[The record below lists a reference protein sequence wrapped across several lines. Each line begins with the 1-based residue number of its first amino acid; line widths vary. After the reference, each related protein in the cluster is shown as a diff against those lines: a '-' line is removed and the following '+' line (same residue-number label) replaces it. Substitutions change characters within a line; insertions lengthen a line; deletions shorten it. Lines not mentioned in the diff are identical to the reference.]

1 MTGDIIPIEK
11 KIYFIRGQRV
21 MLDEDLAVLYEVHTH
36 RLNEQVKR
44 NSSRFPEDFMFQL
57 TQEERDSLSSQI
69 VSSKKK
75 RGGRRYLP
83 YAFTEHGVAM
93 LSSVLRSE
101 KAILVNIEIMRTFSR
116 IRHFIA
122 SHKDLAQKLEELERK
137 YDEQFRVVF
146 DVIRQLM
153 SSADPPKR
161 RIGFGVEDR
170 KL

>member
-1 MTGDIIPIEK
+1 MTRDIISIEK

-21 MLDEDLAVLYEVHTH
+21 MLDEDLAVLYEVKTYA
-36 RLNEQVKR
+36 LIQAVKR
-44 NSSRFPEDFMFQL
+44 NLSRFPEDFMFQL
-57 TQEERDSLSSQI
+57 SKMDYDCLSSQI
-69 VSSKKK
+69 VSSNKK

-146 DVIRQLM
+146 DAIRQLM
-153 SSADPPKR
+153 SPADPPKR
-161 RIGFGVEDR
+161 RIGFEVEDR
-170 KL
+170 K

>member
-1 MTGDIIPIEK
+1 
-11 KIYFIRGQRV
+11 
-21 MLDEDLAVLYEVHTH
+21 
-36 RLNEQVKR
+36 
-44 NSSRFPEDFMFQL
+44 
-57 TQEERDSLSSQI
+57 
-69 VSSKKK
+69 
-75 RGGRRYLP
+75 
-83 YAFTEHGVAM
+83 M

>member
-1 MTGDIIPIEK
+1 
-11 KIYFIRGQRV
+11 

-69 VSSKKK
+69 VSSNKK

-116 IRHFIA
+116 IRHYSCVTRRPGAETGGTGTKI
-122 SHKDLAQKLEELERK
+122 RRTIPGG
-137 YDEQFRVVF
+137 FR
-146 DVIRQLM
+146 RH
-153 SSADPPKR
+153 PPAHVSCR
-161 RIGFGVEDR
+161 SPQTPDRIWRGRSKIIG
-170 KL
+170 